1 MDAWEQRKSD
11 DRNSISRSWAA
22 LLIFLNLLAACSWRK
37 PDAPIQLS
45 SDSFSALKQR
55 VASLRGLPFKSDVSY
70 DAKVY
75 TATENFSG
83 KSFDDEYDAQ
93 SVARLSQVYKRVGL
107 LPDGTDLAKALADFR
122 RLQRLPYYD
131 SGRETI
137 VLAPESIRLGKAF
150 TGDDSRNAQTI
161 PVVFALAQAL
171 QEQTFQWPSKLKLIP
186 ARDRRL
192 AFQAVARGDI
202 ALTGLAY
209 LRGDQPVQR
218 PAERQAIT
226 RLANELDAM
235 ASGLPTLLR
244 AKLVFPYREGSQ
256 FVQWAYEASGLKG
269 INGLF
274 ANPPLSTAQVL
285 HPEKFYL
292 RRQNPL
298 RIIAWGLMQQMK
310 TAAIIEQTLGEYLTQ
325 LILASTLSR
334 SEAARIASAWT
345 GDDLSAYADG
355 ESMITSWIS
364 AWESE
369 IGAQEFARAF
379 ETVLARQRRLRFE
392 TADRQKD
399 NLKADL
405 GSGRSML
412 LQVRGSVVLF
422 LDSVASTRTSELAE
436 RIWQD
441 LETGAEPTT
450 LPFESAQSWRQ
461 FASRRR

>member
-1 MDAWEQRKSD
+1 
-11 DRNSISRSWAA
+11 
-22 LLIFLNLLAACSWRK
+22 
-37 PDAPIQLS
+37 
-45 SDSFSALKQR
+45 
-55 VASLRGLPFKSDVSY
+55 
-70 DAKVY
+70 
-75 TATENFSG
+75 
-83 KSFDDEYDAQ
+83 
-93 SVARLSQVYKRVGL
+93 
-107 LPDGTDLAKALADFR
+107 
-122 RLQRLPYYD
+122 
-131 SGRETI
+131 
-137 VLAPESIRLGKAF
+137 
-150 TGDDSRNAQTI
+150 
-161 PVVFALAQAL
+161 
-171 QEQTFQWPSKLKLIP
+171 
-186 ARDRRL
+186 
-192 AFQAVARGDI
+192 
-202 ALTGLAY
+202 
-209 LRGDQPVQR
+209 
-218 PAERQAIT
+218 
-226 RLANELDAM
+226 M

-256 FVQWAYEASGLKG
+256 FVQWAYEASGLNG

-392 TADRQKD
+392 TADRQKN
-399 NLKADL
+399 NLKTDH
-405 GSGRSML
+405 GSGRSTL
-412 LQVRGSVVLF
+412 LQVRESVVMF
-422 LDSVASTRTSELAE
+422 LDGVASTRASELAE

-441 LETGAEPTT
+441 LETGAEPTA
-450 LPFESAQSWRQ
+450 LPFESAQSRRQ

>member
-1 MDAWEQRKSD
+1 
-11 DRNSISRSWAA
+11 
-22 LLIFLNLLAACSWRK
+22 
-37 PDAPIQLS
+37 
-45 SDSFSALKQR
+45 
-55 VASLRGLPFKSDVSY
+55 
-70 DAKVY
+70 
-75 TATENFSG
+75 
-83 KSFDDEYDAQ
+83 
-93 SVARLSQVYKRVGL
+93 
-107 LPDGTDLAKALADFR
+107 
-122 RLQRLPYYD
+122 
-131 SGRETI
+131 
-137 VLAPESIRLGKAF
+137 
-150 TGDDSRNAQTI
+150 
-161 PVVFALAQAL
+161 
-171 QEQTFQWPSKLKLIP
+171 
-186 ARDRRL
+186 
-192 AFQAVARGDI
+192 
-202 ALTGLAY
+202 
-209 LRGDQPVQR
+209 
-218 PAERQAIT
+218 
-226 RLANELDAM
+226 
-235 ASGLPTLLR
+235 
-244 AKLVFPYREGSQ
+244 
-256 FVQWAYEASGLKG
+256 
-269 INGLF
+269 
-274 ANPPLSTAQVL
+274 VL

-441 LETGAEPTT
+441 LETGAEPTA
-450 LPFESAQSWRQ
+450 LPFETAQSRRQ
-461 FASRRR
+461 FASRKR